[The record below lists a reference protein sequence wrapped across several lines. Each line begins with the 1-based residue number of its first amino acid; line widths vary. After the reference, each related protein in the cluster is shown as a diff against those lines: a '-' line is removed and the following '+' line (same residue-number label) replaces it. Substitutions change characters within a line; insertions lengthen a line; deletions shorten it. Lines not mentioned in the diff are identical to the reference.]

1 MIYNDTTQVSSIL
14 LTGFLTTVYS
24 YISYVPK
31 TILPAQSGHLIKP
44 LAQHPFPLET
54 RTVVICPAAYWPYR
68 TVGILN
74 SWPKKESC
82 HTSYLFSRHAGRQ
95 RVFED
100 AHPWFGKLS
109 DFLSFRIT
117 NKVMVEGHKGPQVN
131 DLFAGGLEQQV
142 GAGIG
147 LVGAVEAGDLV
158 VCGLEGK

>member
-1 MIYNDTTQVSSIL
+1 M
-14 LTGFLTTVYS
+14 
-24 YISYVPK
+24 
-31 TILPAQSGHLIKP
+31 
-44 LAQHPFPLET
+44 
-54 RTVVICPAAYWPYR
+54 ICPAADWPYR
-68 TVGILN
+68 TLGILN

-82 HTSYLFSRHAGRQ
+82 HTSHLFSRHAGIQ

-100 AHPWFGKLS
+100 AHPGFGKLS

-131 DLFAGGLEQQV
+131 DLLAGGLEQQV

-158 VCGLEGK
+158 VCGLEGKSRVDVKRERSRLLGATAQKLELEGVNKRLSPSRVVW